1 MPLSWNEIRQKAIA
15 FASEWAG
22 AKSESGEKQTFWNE
36 FFEVF
41 GMRRRAVASF
51 EEPVKQISGKYG
63 HIDLFWKGMLLV
75 EHKSRGKDLGKAE
88 SQAFEYIQDLL
99 REGRQD
105 EVPQYVIVSDFAR
118 IAIHDLE
125 PDAQLVLPLFA
136 GMRVESNEFGLA
148 ELHGNVHLFAFIAG
162 YQQHRFQD
170 QDPIN
175 LRAVKIMDDLH
186 DTLEAGGYS
195 GHELERFLVRIL
207 FCLFAED
214 TGIFDREA
222 FRLYIVD
229 RTQSDGSDLGIHLE
243 RLFAVLNTP
252 PAKRQKNLDETL
264 AAFQYVNGDLF
275 AERLGFADLNRDM
288 RNSLLACTAFNWS
301 QISPAVFGSLF
312 QGVMEPRDR
321 RQIGGHY
328 TSERDILKVVRSL
341 FLDDLWS
348 EFESIKGSKAQLRQ
362 FQNKLAGLR
371 FLDPACGCG
380 NFLVITY
387 RELRLLEIE
396 LLKLL
401 ATGEQQ
407 KHIDI
412 QTMSKIDVDA
422 FYGIEI
428 SEWPARIAEVAM
440 WLMDHQMNVRLS
452 EAFGQYYVRLPLT
465 KSPTI
470 VCDNALRRDW
480 KKILPLKQCSY
491 VLGNPP
497 YVGKKARDSEQK
509 EDMERIFGTSPGT
522 GVLDYVSCW
531 YLRAAEY
538 IAGTRA
544 KVAFVSTNSITQG
557 EQPGILWPI
566 LSKHGTV
573 IHFAHRTFAWES
585 EARGKAH
592 VHVVIIGFA
601 AFNASAKAIYD
612 YESDGENVTKS
623 AVRTINL
630 YLIESGVSAIESRE
644 APISAVPQMQFGSM
658 PNDDGNLVLSDEDK
672 QSILASDPGCAPLI
686 HPLLS
691 AHEYLHGEKR
701 WCLWLKDA
709 SPNTIKACPEVKRR
723 VEAVRAYRLKSS
735 RATTKKLAD
744 YPMLFGEIRQ
754 PSSRFI
760 LLPRHTS
767 SGRRYIPL
775 SYFTPDF
782 VPSDS
787 CLFLENATLYHFGV
801 LSSAMHMA
809 WVHQVCGRI
818 KSDFRY
824 SSKLVYNNFPW
835 PEAPTDKQRV
845 AVEDTG
851 KAVLETRDKHVK
863 AGAALADLYD
873 PLAMPAE
880 LTKAHAQLDR
890 AVDKCYR
897 TQPFTSDRQRVEFLF
912 DLYAKLTKP
921 LIPSTK
927 GRRRK

>member
-1 MPLSWNEIRQKAIA
+1 M
-15 FASEWAG
+15 
-22 AKSESGEKQTFWNE
+22 
-36 FFEVF
+36 
-41 GMRRRAVASF
+41 
-51 EEPVKQISGKYG
+51 
-63 HIDLFWKGMLLV
+63 
-75 EHKSRGKDLGKAE
+75 
-88 SQAFEYIQDLL
+88 
-99 REGRQD
+99 
-105 EVPQYVIVSDFAR
+105 
-118 IAIHDLE
+118 
-125 PDAQLVLPLFA
+125 
-136 GMRVESNEFGLA
+136 
-148 ELHGNVHLFAFIAG
+148 
-162 YQQHRFQD
+162 
-170 QDPIN
+170 
-175 LRAVKIMDDLH
+175 
-186 DTLEAGGYS
+186 
-195 GHELERFLVRIL
+195 
-207 FCLFAED
+207 
-214 TGIFDREA
+214 
-222 FRLYIVD
+222 
-229 RTQSDGSDLGIHLE
+229 
-243 RLFAVLNTP
+243 
-252 PAKRQKNLDETL
+252 
-264 AAFQYVNGDLF
+264 
-275 AERLGFADLNRDM
+275 
-288 RNSLLACTAFNWS
+288 
-301 QISPAVFGSLF
+301 
-312 QGVMEPRDR
+312 
-321 RQIGGHY
+321 
-328 TSERDILKVVRSL
+328 
-341 FLDDLWS
+341 
-348 EFESIKGSKAQLRQ
+348 
-362 FQNKLAGLR
+362 
-371 FLDPACGCG
+371 
-380 NFLVITY
+380 
-387 RELRLLEIE
+387 
-396 LLKLL
+396 
-401 ATGEQQ
+401 
-407 KHIDI
+407 
-412 QTMSKIDVDA
+412 
-422 FYGIEI
+422 
-428 SEWPARIAEVAM
+428 
-440 WLMDHQMNVRLS
+440 
-452 EAFGQYYVRLPLT
+452 
-465 KSPTI
+465 PTI